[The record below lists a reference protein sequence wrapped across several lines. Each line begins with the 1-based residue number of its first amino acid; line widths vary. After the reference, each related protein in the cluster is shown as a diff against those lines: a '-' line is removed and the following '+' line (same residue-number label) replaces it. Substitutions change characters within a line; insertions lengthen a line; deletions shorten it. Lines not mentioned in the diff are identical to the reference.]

1 MGKGILTV
9 GKLVLTN
16 TTSNQDAVDRLRV
29 SNPSTIFENLS
40 VGADAKNPLLINE
53 IVTGAATSTSVPA
66 DSYIAMATTNTGG
79 RVVRQS
85 KAYIVYQPG
94 KSKMILCSGVFEI
107 SGGQA
112 GVVSRIGAFDDED
125 DQVTNPLGGEGFFF
139 ELNGTTMNVV
149 HRKDQVDTVV
159 AQSSW
164 NFDTFDGSG
173 PSRITITTWD
183 VAFLIVID
191 QQWLGVG
198 QVRLGL
204 FIDGVINYAHI
215 FNFSSTLKLP
225 YTRTA
230 KLPIRYEIE
239 SVSGGVTPSEMRMMA
254 QSVLCEGIPSSIY
267 PQFNASVNKT
277 VVFASV
283 PEPLISLRLKS
294 TFNRVTLRLV
304 NITIFQVSG
313 PSHVIEVLL
322 NPTTLTGASF
332 VSAGANSAAEIDT
345 SATVAT
351 GGTLIGTIPIP
362 GATVLPT
369 TMGNSSPLFDIN
381 SDIAGT
387 SDIITCNLSATLSG
401 STDPNDLVVMNWIEI
416 S

>member
-1 MGKGILTV
+1 
-9 GKLVLTN
+9 
-16 TTSNQDAVDRLRV
+16 
-29 SNPSTIFENLS
+29 
-40 VGADAKNPLLINE
+40 
-53 IVTGAATSTSVPA
+53 
-66 DSYIAMATTNTGG
+66 
-79 RVVRQS
+79 
-85 KAYIVYQPG
+85 
-94 KSKMILCSGVFEI
+94 MILCSGVFNET
-107 SGGQA
+107 GGQA

-239 SVSGGVTPSEMRMMA
+239 SVSGGVTTSDMRMMA

-267 PQFNASVNKT
+267 PQFNASVDKT
-277 VVFASV
+277 IVFASV
-283 PEPLISLRLKS
+283 PEPMISLRLKS

-304 NITIFQVSG
+304 NIAIFAVSG

-351 GGTLIGTIPIP
+351 GGTLIGTIPVTSIS
-362 GATVLPT
+362 AAFPT

-381 SDIAGT
+381 SGIAGL

-401 STDPNDLVVMNWIEI
+401 STDPRDVIVMDWIEI